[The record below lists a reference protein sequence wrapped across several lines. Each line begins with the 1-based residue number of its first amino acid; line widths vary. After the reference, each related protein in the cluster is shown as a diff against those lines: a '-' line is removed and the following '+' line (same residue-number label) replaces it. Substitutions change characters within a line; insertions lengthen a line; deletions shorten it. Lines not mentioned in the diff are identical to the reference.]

1 MKVLNKSFTGIYKL
15 LRKTS
20 IFKRLLVSFLVVIIC
35 PSIILINFIYWVIEA
50 EFYET
55 GINYV
60 YQNLD
65 ITSQKIYTE
74 LKAYE
79 QLGKDIERDRV
90 FLKALEENQRL
101 LKESQEGA
109 KENSQEAYQESK
121 TYINNYLYEKAKFLD
136 IAQLSL
142 MTEKDYFEPIDINNK
157 GLGGKLIDINYFKQS
172 KVYKDAMASPNQLNW
187 NNTIDENDM
196 YCSRVREN
204 IYLGNYITLTY
215 KIGDKGQNI
224 KALLVVN
231 INVSALSGLA
241 NINKLYNQ
249 DLFLIDDT
257 GIITY
262 LSPYYNYYNFPI
274 AIWEE
279 IINQK
284 NEINEYKIQGKDTL
298 FVTQEIGKSN
308 WAIVSIIYKD
318 RFLQSAYD
326 IKKIIIGVTFIMS
339 LVSLGICIIV
349 TYSISYPLKRFQE
362 AMNQFAKEDFYI
374 EYKDEGKDQITE
386 VSNIFQGMV
395 KRIRRLVGKQ
405 IKNEIAI
412 KEEKLKQKEMHVNA
426 LQMQINPHF
435 LYNMLDLIRW
445 HTIHLE
451 EGNGKVS
458 QMIRGFSN
466 MLRYN
471 IKLGEGYATI
481 EEEINYIKKY
491 LELIQILYDKQI
503 ALSIHKENIPIE
515 KIYINKLLFQP
526 IIENTVVHG
535 KISTV
540 DNPLVEIKILIQEE
554 QLIMD
559 ISNNGNCIE
568 EERIAYINQVLEQ
581 EDDQHKSIGLKNVNQ
596 RIKLLFGEQY
606 GLRLSKENEKINV
619 RIRLPIKIKGKGR

>member
-1 MKVLNKSFTGIYKL
+1 
-15 LRKTS
+15 
-20 IFKRLLVSFLVVIIC
+20 
-35 PSIILINFIYWVIEA
+35 
-50 EFYET
+50 
-55 GINYV
+55 
-60 YQNLD
+60 
-65 ITSQKIYTE
+65 
-74 LKAYE
+74 
-79 QLGKDIERDRV
+79 
-90 FLKALEENQRL
+90 
-101 LKESQEGA
+101 
-109 KENSQEAYQESK
+109 
-121 TYINNYLYEKAKFLD
+121 
-136 IAQLSL
+136 
-142 MTEKDYFEPIDINNK
+142 
-157 GLGGKLIDINYFKQS
+157 
-172 KVYKDAMASPNQLNW
+172 
-187 NNTIDENDM
+187 
-196 YCSRVREN
+196 
-204 IYLGNYITLTY
+204 
-215 KIGDKGQNI
+215 
-224 KALLVVN
+224 
-231 INVSALSGLA
+231 
-241 NINKLYNQ
+241 
-249 DLFLIDDT
+249 
-257 GIITY
+257 
-262 LSPYYNYYNFPI
+262 
-274 AIWEE
+274 
-279 IINQK
+279 
-284 NEINEYKIQGKDTL
+284 
-298 FVTQEIGKSN
+298 
-308 WAIVSIIYKD
+308 
-318 RFLQSAYD
+318 
-326 IKKIIIGVTFIMS
+326 MS

-540 DNPLVEIKILIQEE
+540 NNPLVEIKILIQEE

-619 RIRLPIKIKGKGR
+619 RIRLPIKIKGEGR